1 MKSLKRNS
9 ISLFLLFALILIAAA
24 PRPTVNF
31 QTLDTTPPGHVVK
44 LIFIHHS
51 TGENW
56 LTDGYGDLGQTL
68 NQNNYFV
75 SDTNYGWGPDAIGD
89 RTDIPNWTEWFSSG
103 ETERYMQALL
113 GENGQHSS
121 YTRTLSDPG
130 GENEIILFKSC
141 FPNSAL
147 EGSPDDPPDPEGWL
161 TVGHAKY
168 VYNEI
173 LGYFA
178 NRPDKLFVV
187 ITAPPLSDPTLAANA
202 RAFNEWLLHDW
213 LSEYPLS
220 NVVVFDFY
228 TVLTGRGHHHRIA
241 NGQIEHT
248 FAPGANTLVYPS
260 GDDHPSE
267 EGSRKATEEFVPM
280 LNYYYNRWKADAA
293 PGPIQLEPN
302 PPAEP
307 DQTDAP
313 TTQPGTSGLV
323 AAFEAGEPAWEA
335 YHDEATPSIM
345 TCQPE
350 AGAGHSGDSLLLD
363 FNISANSWG
372 TCAMFF
378 ESPQDWSAAQG
389 ISFYFRSTQA
399 GLLFDLDLYAG
410 PPENRETYLYT
421 IESPADSV
429 TGWVPMELRW
439 SDFHRAPWEEN
450 ADAPFDKASQVMG
463 LAFGFGTPPDAPN
476 VGSLRVDD
484 VTLLGSTPVPA
495 PPSDQP
501 TQPPAASPEED
512 AGTPRR
518 PLLPCS
524 SGALAPLLLFG
535 AVLWTRRKR
544 GDNIGT

>member
-1 MKSLKRNS
+1 
-9 ISLFLLFALILIAAA
+9 
-24 PRPTVNF
+24 
-31 QTLDTTPPGHVVK
+31 
-44 LIFIHHS
+44 
-51 TGENW
+51 
-56 LTDGYGDLGQTL
+56 
-68 NQNNYFV
+68 
-75 SDTNYGWGPDAIGD
+75 
-89 RTDIPNWTEWFSSG
+89 
-103 ETERYMQALL
+103 
-113 GENGQHSS
+113 
-121 YTRTLSDPG
+121 
-130 GENEIILFKSC
+130 
-141 FPNSAL
+141 
-147 EGSPDDPPDPEGWL
+147 
-161 TVGHAKY
+161 
-168 VYNEI
+168 
-173 LGYFA
+173 
-178 NRPDKLFVV
+178 
-187 ITAPPLSDPTLAANA
+187 
-202 RAFNEWLLHDW
+202 
-213 LSEYPLS
+213 
-220 NVVVFDFY
+220 
-228 TVLTGRGHHHRIA
+228 
-241 NGQIEHT
+241 
-248 FAPGANTLVYPS
+248 
-260 GDDHPSE
+260 
-267 EGSRKATEEFVPM
+267 
-280 LNYYYNRWKADAA
+280 
-293 PGPIQLEPN
+293 
-302 PPAEP
+302 
-307 DQTDAP
+307 
-313 TTQPGTSGLV
+313 
-323 AAFEAGEPAWEA
+323 
-335 YHDEATPSIM
+335 M

-512 AGTPRR
+512 TGTPRR